1 MRLKEGLDL
10 KEYNQKFDIDLYKN
24 NKNMLDKWIK
34 ERLLILENNHLSFT
48 DQRFFIS
55 NTFFIDILV

>member
-10 KEYNQKFDIDLYKN
+10 KEYNQKFGIDLYKN
-24 NKNMLDKWIK
+24 NKNIIDKWIK
-34 ERLLILENNHLSFT
+34 ERLLTLESNHLSFT
-48 DQRFFIS
+48 DQGFFIS